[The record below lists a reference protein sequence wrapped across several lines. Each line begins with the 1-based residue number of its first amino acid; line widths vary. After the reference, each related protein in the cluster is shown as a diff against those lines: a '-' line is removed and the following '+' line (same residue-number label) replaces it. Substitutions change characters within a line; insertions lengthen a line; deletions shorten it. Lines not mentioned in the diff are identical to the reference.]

1 MRSCLRRSGG
11 AWEMSHRFTAG
22 IQLIVCSKPTLC
34 FLTNRM
40 DASEKAAVLTESKT
54 ENEAERKG
62 DDVKSE
68 ERGCQ
73 TPTHAKE
80 QIKRHASTDS
90 SQVSDITF
98 SPKRKKQSVGLNPYS
113 RNCSFL

>member
-1 MRSCLRRSGG
+1 
-11 AWEMSHRFTAG
+11 MSRRFTAG
-22 IQLIVCSKPTLC
+22 IQSIVCSKPILC
-34 FLTNRM
+34 FPTGRM
-40 DASEKAAVLTESKT
+40 NASEKAAVREESKK
-54 ENEAERKG
+54 EKEVEKKEDA
-62 DDVKSE
+62 VKSE

-90 SQVSDITF
+90 SQVSDIAF

-113 RNCSFL
+113 RICAGL